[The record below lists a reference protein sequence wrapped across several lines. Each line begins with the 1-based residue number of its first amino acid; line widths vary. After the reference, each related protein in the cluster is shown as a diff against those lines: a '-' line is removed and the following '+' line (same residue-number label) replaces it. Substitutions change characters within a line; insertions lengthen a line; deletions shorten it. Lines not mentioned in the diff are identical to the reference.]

1 MFRDGVFIFIDG
13 ACRDGA
19 FRDGAFRDG
28 DIRFGAFKSI
38 EGALK
43 VGALTLIPGISILG
57 ILG

>member
-19 FRDGAFRDG
+19 FRDG
-28 DIRFGAFKSI
+28 DIRLGAFKST